1 IWRWGEGDVGD
12 GIFADKTIFEFLDN
26 VTKVH
31 GAHTFKFG
39 GNIDRTR
46 NDQNGGP
53 VNEGMLITAENWGGY
68 TSGNSFGDILTNNF
82 RAFEQGVPNNDGL
95 WRFWNIEWYGQ
106 DSWKA
111 TRRLTLNY
119 GARFSWMQPWNE
131 ARGLSSAFIPSA
143 YIPANSSSFV
153 DGVATG
159 TCTQYGCVP
168 HSTFPSPLPVVQP
181 RLGFA

>member
-1 IWRWGEGDVGD
+1 
-12 GIFADKTIFEFLDN
+12 
-26 VTKVH
+26 
-31 GAHTFKFG
+31 
-39 GNIDRTR
+39 
-46 NDQNGGP
+46 
-53 VNEGMLITAENWGGY
+53 MLITAESWGGY

-131 ARGLSSAFIPSA
+131 ARGLSSAFLPWA
-143 YIPANSSSFV
+143 YNPANSSSFV

-181 RLGFA
+181 RLGFAWDMLGTGKTVLRAGLGF